1 MRGIPAACQPVRVSY
16 RVSRTRRPRKVSG
29 HTVGWTHRWRCATCT
44 PPCGR
49 ITLASG
55 KTQPIPMMRESCP
68 CRRTPSALG
77 AGSHLICRAT
87 VAESPRRLGGAFVGW
102 PSLPQWV
109 TRSDWRKPAAR
120 RREVRRGQLS
130 IGSLARARR
139 PRHSHRRR
147 GPDSHGAF
155 GGGNPNCPASWDIGE
170 PAFEHQ
176 LQIQRVVGPCSTG
189 WKAVPR
195 RTLAS
200 TCRTRLSVR
209 TVIAR
214 GTRCRPSSSPV
225 SWPVEAMTSA
235 TRAWPVSRP
244 SPPAPPQRDRP
255 HVINARRLR
264 PPLKSM

>member
-55 KTQPIPMMRESCP
+55 KAQPIPMMCESCP

-170 PAFEHQ
+170 PAYEHQ

-225 SWPVEAMTSA
+225 SWPAEAMASA